1 MRIEMLALLAV
12 LPALA
17 ACGGA
22 GRQVQSAPLVTPAAA
37 PRQHSRLPAVRP
49 PLHQPPLAAH
59 ALTAPGL
66 EGVIGSSQ
74 AELVR
79 QFGQPRLDVWEG
91 DARKLQFVGTACVFD
106 VYLYPSVTG
115 REPQAS
121 YVEARRASD
130 GKDVDRVACISALRQ
145 RGQPQ
150 AVPMPAPAPIVK
162 PGG

>member
-22 GRQVQSAPLVTPAAA
+22 GKQVQSAPVVTPAAA
-37 PRQHSRLPAVRP
+37 PRQHSRLPPVRQPVRQAPPAV
-49 PLHQPPLAAH
+49 H
-59 ALTAPGL
+59 ALAAPGL

-74 AELVR
+74 IELVR
-79 QFGQPRLDVWEG
+79 QFGPARLDVWEG

-106 VYLYPSVTG
+106 VYLYPAAPG
-115 REPQAS
+115 REPKAS

-130 GKDVDRVACISALRQ
+130 GKDVDRAACISALRQ
-145 RGQPQ
+145 RGT
-150 AVPMPAPAPIVK
+150 PAPTAPVQK
-162 PGG
+162 ANPGG